1 MIRGQITERGIYF
14 EIELVTSDG
23 EQIPVD
29 VLFDSG
35 FTSGIL
41 AIHAQDID
49 AMGWENLEQD
59 LEIPTA
65 GGLSQFT
72 AYRGN
77 VIIDGQ
83 RLTLPV
89 LAGDLPDEDRVL
101 LGYQILNLFNLIL
114 DTEKEIATLSFKG

>member
-23 EQIPVD
+23 EEIPVD

-41 AIHAQDID
+41 AIHVQDID
-49 AMGWENLEQD
+49 AFGWESLEQE

-72 AYRGN
+72 AYRGD

-83 RLTLPV
+83 RLTLPI
-89 LAGDLPDEDRVL
+89 LAGDLPEEDRVL
-101 LGYQILNLFNLIL
+101 LGYRIKALFNLIL
-114 DTEKEIATLSFKG
+114 DTEKEIATLIFKG

>member
-1 MIRGQITERGIYF
+1 MIRGQITEKGIYF
-14 EIELVTSDG
+14 EIELVTAEG
-23 EQIPVD
+23 EEIPVD

-41 AIHAQDID
+41 AVHSQDIE
-49 AMGWENLEQD
+49 ALGWENLEQD
-59 LEIPTA
+59 LAIPTA

-72 AYRGN
+72 AYRGQ

-83 RLTLPV
+83 QLTLPI

-101 LGYQILNLFNLIL
+101 LGYRILDLFDLTLDTHNQIAILN
-114 DTEKEIATLSFKG
+114 FKG

>member
-1 MIRGQITERGIYF
+1 MIRGQITEQGIYF
-14 EIELVTSDG
+14 EIDLVTADG
-23 EQIPVD
+23 EEVPVD

-41 AIHAQDID
+41 AVHSQDIE
-49 AMGWENLEQD
+49 ALGWENLEQD

-72 AYRGN
+72 AYRGQ

-101 LGYQILNLFNLIL
+101 LGYRILDLFDLTLDTHNKIAILNF
-114 DTEKEIATLSFKG
+114 SG